1 MLRALRGSCCRHC
14 CAREGSRSGEARCS
28 GRESDKMTFQCA
40 DLLQDGVRMAE
51 QGEGSERYMGNRVAG
66 SQARGAARQALRRTE
81 PLARG

>member
-1 MLRALRGSCCRHC
+1 
-14 CAREGSRSGEARCS
+14 
-28 GRESDKMTFQCA
+28 MTFQCA